1 VVTAAGHVVWVAGVA
16 VSEDFRLGP
25 QTRSTAVLTARVLD

>member
-1 VVTAAGHVVWVAGVA
+1 VA

-25 QTRSTAVLTARVLD
+25 RAHAVAVLTARVLD